1 LQKFI
6 LVKILLENKM
16 KADSTKVLIIM
27 DGLGKPQD
35 PTRGAVLKENT
46 QYLQYLQ
53 QNYPNGLLNASE
65 ESVGLPMGQTGT
77 SDVGHLTIGT
87 GRVIYQPLV
96 RINKDIQSGAFF
108 KNKAILK
115 AINNA
120 KKNRKALHL
129 LGIPTDGGVHGHID
143 HLLTLLE
150 LCKKEG
156 LTDVYVHYFADGRDV
171 PPKSAIKYLEQIQN
185 KIDQLKIGKVVNVV
199 GRLYALDRDNNWDR
213 VEVAYNMMVRGVGD
227 KSNNLKESILQAYN
241 KGLTDEFLLPII
253 NVEDGNIY
261 TIEEG
266 DSVIIYNYRADRE
279 RQLAY
284 ALSDENTLPYTKKL
298 GLTLCCMTEYD
309 EDLKLVD
316 VAYPNI
322 EHKNMLSQVLSDRGY
337 KQLKIAETEKYAYV
351 TFAFNAGLNEP
362 FKNEDRS
369 LVASEKLKIYNTKP
383 EMSAREI
390 AARAVDAIN
399 SQEYDCIIINF
410 ANGDMVGHSGDKEAA
425 KIAVGV
431 VDECVKK
438 VTQAALDNGGEIII
452 TADHGNSDIM
462 QYEDGSPH
470 TAHTINL
477 VPVFIVGSRFKG
489 KKINLSG
496 TLADIAPTFLK
507 LLNEK
512 VPKEMTGKPL
522 Y

>member
-1 LQKFI
+1 
-6 LVKILLENKM
+6 M
-16 KADSTKVLIIM
+16 KAENTKVLIIM
-27 DGLGKPQD
+27 DGFGKPED
-35 PTRGAVLKENT
+35 PSRSAVLKENT
-46 QYLQYLQ
+46 TYLQYLQ
-53 QNYPNGLLNASE
+53 KNYPNGLLNASE
-65 ESVGLPMGQTGT
+65 ESVGLPEGQTGT

-96 RINKDIQSGAFF
+96 RINKDIKSGEFF

-120 KKNRKALHL
+120 KKNNKPLHL

-150 LCKKEG
+150 FCKKQG
-156 LTDVYVHYFADGRDV
+156 LTKVYVHYFTDGRDT
-171 PPKSAIKYLEQIQN
+171 PPKSAIKYFDIIQN
-185 KIDQLKIGKVVNVV
+185 KIDELGVGEIVNVV
-199 GRLYALDRDNNWDR
+199 GRVYALDRDNNWDR
-213 VEVAYNMMVRGVGD
+213 VEVAYNMMINGEGE
-227 KSNNLKESILQAYN
+227 KSTNLKQSILKAYDN
-241 KGLTDEFLLPII
+241 GLTDEFLLPILKTDKNGNVKTI
-253 NVEDGNIY
+253 NK
-261 TIEEG
+261 G

-284 ALSDENTLPYTKKL
+284 ALSDENTLPYTQKL
-298 GLTLCCMTEYD
+298 GLTICCMTEYD

-322 EHKNMLSQVLSDRGY
+322 THKNMLSQVLSNRGY

-369 LVASEKLKIYNTKP
+369 LVASEKLKIYNKKP

-390 AARAVDAIN
+390 AQRAVNAIN
-399 SQEYDCIIINF
+399 SKNYDCIIINF

-431 VDECVKK
+431 VDQCVKQ
-438 VTQAALDNGGEIII
+438 VTEAALAVGGEVLV

-462 QYEDGSPH
+462 QYPDGTPH
-470 TAHTINL
+470 TAHTTNL
-477 VPVFIVGSRFKG
+477 VPVFIVGKRFKG
-489 KKINLSG
+489 KKLNISG

-507 LLNEK
+507 LLGEK
-512 VPKEMTGKPL
+512 VPTEMTGTPL